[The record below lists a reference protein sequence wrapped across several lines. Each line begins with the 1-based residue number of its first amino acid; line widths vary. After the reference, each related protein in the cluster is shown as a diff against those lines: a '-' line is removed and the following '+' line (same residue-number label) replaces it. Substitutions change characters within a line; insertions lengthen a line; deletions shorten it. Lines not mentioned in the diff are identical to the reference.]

1 MTAML
6 AAYGY
11 GDKLPAVNFGLT
23 VGSALYIG
31 WLGIHLIALRQV
43 NYGLYWSLIVIPAIA
58 AADSG
63 AYIVGGWQGRRK
75 LSPVVSPGKTWE
87 GYLGGALI
95 AAVVG
100 AACAFLATLLAPEI
114 RTADGAAIGLLA
126 GLISPVGDLG
136 MSTLKRMVGAKDS
149 SNLLPGHG
157 GVLDR
162 IDSVLVGV
170 TIGYYYVIWFTLAH

>member
-1 MTAML
+1 
-6 AAYGY
+6 
-11 GDKLPAVNFGLT
+11 
-23 VGSALYIG
+23 
-31 WLGIHLIALRQV
+31 
-43 NYGLYWSLIVIPAIA
+43 
-58 AADSG
+58 
-63 AYIVGGWQGRRK
+63 
-75 LSPVVSPGKTWE
+75 
-87 GYLGGALI
+87 
-95 AAVVG
+95 
-100 AACAFLATLLAPEI
+100 LLAPEI
-114 RTADGAAIGLLA
+114 RTADGAAIGLLV